1 MTYIAM
7 PRLSDS
13 MEEGTIVSW
22 LVADGATIS
31 AEQEIVEIETDKA
44 TMTYSADLPGTISI
58 ITAEGATVPVGEP
71 IAAIAPH
78 EPPTDGRA
86 AGEAPRSGDRAR
98 RWVASPVARRLA
110 EAGGI
115 DLSSLTGTGPG
126 GRIIRADVEA
136 AIAAAAQPHE
146 RAQDE
151 VAPLETIAAT
161 AEIRSLTRPQQLIAK
176 RMAEAKATI
185 PEFTLQTEVDMEA
198 ALGLRERLR
207 EQLDGDRSPSVNDL
221 VVKACAIALRRH
233 PRVNASYVGGELH
246 LHRHINIGVAGAAP
260 DLLLVP
266 TIRDADIKTVVA
278 IAEETRALARRA
290 RDGAASPGDLDG
302 GTFTISNLGMFGIT
316 AVTPILN
323 PPQAAILGVGT
334 TREVLRLIDGQPVAQ
349 RIMTL
354 TLTCDHRILYGAD
367 AAAFLAELRGVL
379 AEPLRLLV

>member
-1 MTYIAM
+1 M

-136 AIAAAAQPHE
+136 AIAVAPQPHD
-146 RAQDE
+146 RAQDD
-151 VAPLETIAAT
+151 VIPDKLETIAAT

-207 EQLDGDRSPSVNDL
+207 EQFDGDRSPSLNDL

-246 LHRHINIGVAGAAP
+246 LHRHINIGVAVAAP

-266 TIRDADIKTVVA
+266 TIRDADVKPLVA

-302 GTFTISNLGMFGIT
+302 RTFSMSNLGMFGIT

-323 PPQAAILGVGT
+323 PPQAAILGVGA
-334 TREVLRLIDGQPVAQ
+334 TREVLRMIDGQPVAQ